1 MQQII
6 PTRARNLWSIL
17 GGWPGRA
24 TLALVGEAGGNL
36 AHQDEGHGG
45 EDGGRVEAAG
55 EADGKDERDPDG
67 GPGQDTA

>member
-1 MQQII
+1 
-6 PTRARNLWSIL
+6 LV
-17 GGWPGRA
+17 
-24 TLALVGEAGGNL
+24 LVGEAGGNL

-45 EDGGRVEAAG
+45 EDGGWVEAAG